1 MKKSFAIRIFK
12 TLSFILLILV
22 LVVSSCGIKQSVHQ
36 IFNIESCSS
45 QGSKSISSCQ
55 FVQTQPSQRSQQI
68 AIKKIDYLIQKVDFS
83 THSLVSATDQIGT
96 HKARSVPL
104 YILYK
109 QLRTSLV

>member
-1 MKKSFAIRIFK
+1 M
-12 TLSFILLILV
+12 LLILV

-36 IFNIESCSS
+36 VFNIESCSS
-45 QGSKSISSCQ
+45 HGLKSISSCQ
-55 FVQTQPSQRSQQI
+55 FLQTQPSQKSQQI
-68 AIKKIDYLIQKVDFS
+68 AIKKIEYSRQKVDFS
-83 THSLVSATDQIGT
+83 THSLVSAIDQIGT

>member
-1 MKKSFAIRIFK
+1 M
-12 TLSFILLILV
+12 LLILV

-36 IFNIESCSS
+36 VFNIENSS
-45 QGSKSISSCQ
+45 SHGSKSISSCQ
-55 FVQTQPSQRSQQI
+55 FVQTQTSQKSQQI
-68 AIKKIDYLIQKVDFS
+68 AVKKIDYSIHKADFS

-104 YILYK
+104 YILYQ